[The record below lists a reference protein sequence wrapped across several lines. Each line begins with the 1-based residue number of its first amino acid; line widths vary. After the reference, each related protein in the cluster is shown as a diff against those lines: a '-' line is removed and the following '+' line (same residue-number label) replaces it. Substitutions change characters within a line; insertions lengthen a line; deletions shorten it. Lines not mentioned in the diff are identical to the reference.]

1 MLVGRVSGNR
11 VSGYMEL
18 CDETGSIPV
27 VVCVPY
33 SPARESDRDTG
44 NPWFSGVREGSTVAF
59 REFSVIAERT
69 EESEESKDTKYSFY
83 LHSQDFKIICDD
95 KTVVDEQKPIASKA
109 AEKSLY
115 VWIRSKNCL
124 KKTENGAD
132 SKCAFEALATASSS
146 LPELQPHVSTASS
159 PVTVVLG
166 FTSAKSYSY
175 LHNHCIYRLSCPG
188 NSQEKLPSLDVCLKT
203 PHITVGDEMLVEMVA
218 LPHNEVGACSQD
230 SGILE
235 IGKLVSMFY
244 LPKLKTAFP
253 PHHSTNPRSDDH
265 KQLST
270 QSL

>member
-1 MLVGRVSGNR
+1 
-11 VSGYMEL
+11 MEL

-33 SPARESDRDTG
+33 SPARESDRDNG
-44 NPWFSGVREGSTVAF
+44 NPWLSGVREGSTVAF

-69 EESEESKDTKYSFY
+69 EGIKDTKYSFY

-95 KTVVDEQKPIASKA
+95 KTVVDDQKPSASNV

-115 VWIRSKNCL
+115 VCIRSKNCL
-124 KKTENGAD
+124 KQAENGAD
-132 SKCAFEALATASSS
+132 SKCAFEALAVASSI
-146 LPELQPHVSTASS
+146 LLELQPHCSTASG

-166 FTSAKSYSY
+166 FTSARSYSF

-188 NSQEKLPSLDVCLKT
+188 NSQEKLPSLDVCLKE
-203 PHITVGDEMLVEMVA
+203 PHITVGDDIRVEMVA

-230 SGILE
+230 SGSDGILE
-235 IGKLVSMFY
+235 IGKLVLMFY

-253 PHHSTNPRSDDH
+253 PHNSTNPRSDDC
-265 KQLST
+265 KQLSYAIT
-270 QSL
+270 ITNW